1 MDLFKF
7 CTNDYFPFPLIGI
20 DLIIL
25 IGQEFH
31 KRKQQILSSLF
42 KIFIL
47 YDTNSNIQVK
57 FKYLLNTVH
66 SRKKM
71 LFFANTICP
80 LYPVSNVKCIYRKTV
95 KCRAFHVCSTHA
107 IRLEINKIRKSMQT
121 MEKKG

>member
-20 DLIIL
+20 DLIVL

-31 KRKQQILSSLF
+31 KRKQQTLSSLF

-80 LYPVSNVKCIYRKTV
+80 LYFVSNV

-107 IRLEINKIRKSMQT
+107 IPLEINKIRKSMQT